1 MFCSQLISYKNIIK
15 IKKEGSKSMNGRKKF
30 SNPSAQFA
38 RVANHPRVKPQAFK
52 ANQDEPIDQQ
62 LEEMTG

>member
-1 MFCSQLISYKNIIK
+1 
-15 IKKEGSKSMNGRKKF
+15 MNGRKKF